1 MLTFLLSITEEGNQS
16 KTEHIYK
23 TYHDDMIRFA
33 RYRLRI
39 AGCVNYEIDAED
51 AVQNTFIRIIKHISN
66 IDKVDEKKEKAYIF
80 VMLKNECLRLLA
92 DIRKCECEVE
102 LTDDISDGDFFEK
115 LSLKLN
121 YERVIEEIKKLDD
134 IYSIPLMFK
143 YVDDMPI
150 SKIAKIMSV
159 PEKTVYTRISRAKR
173 ILLEKIGKES
183 AELL

>member
-1 MLTFLLSITEEGNQS
+1 MLSFLLTLTPPLEQNRIEKLYNMYSA
-16 KTEHIYK
+16 
-23 TYHDDMIRFA
+23 DM
-33 RYRLRI
+33 LKI
-39 AGCVNYEIDAED
+39 AKSTLYNAGVSDYGSYAED

-150 SKIAKIMSV
+150 QKIAEIIGV
-159 PEKTVYTRISRAKR
+159 AEKTVYTRISRAKR